1 MGRATTWALVVV
13 AVLALPGIGFAQE
26 ATIGGSVKDSTGGV
40 LPGVVV
46 RAVHEATG
54 TVFESVTDERGT
66 FRLPVRIGTYRVLA
80 ELQGF
85 ARLEQTGLEVLVG
98 QQVALALE
106 MKPSAVAETVT
117 VTGEAP
123 LVNVSSSQLG
133 GNIDSRQME
142 QLPVNGRNFLDLT
155 LLAPGNRA
163 NHTEAGGLPVTTG
176 LGTVQL
182 NIDGMQV
189 TNNCCG
195 GSNRQ
200 PSFGRDAI
208 AEFQFISNRFDATQ
222 GRSSGAQ
229 VNVIT
234 KSGTNTPSGSFSGYF
249 RHDGL
254 NAADF
259 IQQRVLPYSNQQI
272 STTTGGPIRRDR
284 LHFFA
289 AYEYEREPS
298 TVTHNT
304 PYPSFNIDLTNTRTQ
319 HKPSLRLDGQLST
332 DTRLTISSYLWRD
345 YQPIDGTQNTV
356 GGATNHPA
364 NQVKFDKYAEALQAT
379 LTRVISNRA
388 FNEARVG
395 WAANRWILEPN
406 IQWTNPTTGLANARN
421 PLANQRQYA
430 PVINLRGFNIGG
442 GTNFPQFIGQDVYT
456 LRDDLTISG
465 NFRGRHDMRVGGEYL
480 KYLMWHDWCNF
491 LRGNLI
497 ADNGPVPA
505 NIEQLFPVWNDP
517 STWNLAALSPIAR
530 EYRTSFG
537 PCNIHSPRNI
547 FAGWFQDDWHPS
559 ARLTLNLG
567 VRYDVE
573 TDTFANELGVEQFLP
588 ANRPLD
594 KDNIVPRLG
603 FAYTLNDR
611 TVIRGGAGKYY
622 AWLINQVAH
631 PIRFANV
638 QRVLSALYDGRADFA
653 VNPWNGPLPRAE
665 DLEQSFCNVNLRP
678 GCIRRALGQTI
689 APPNA
694 ETPYSYQASIGMQ
707 RQIGATMGVS
717 VDYSYNG
724 TRKDRVQN
732 YNINLSFDP
741 ATGLNYPFTDISR
754 RPYPEWAQVPMD
766 IFGGWNNYHGLE
778 TSFTKRFNNRW
789 QAAATYGVSVFRDGV
804 PQPWSG
810 VMNPVP
816 FTLQEPLGEEYGFAA
831 TDQRHRAVFNGIWQI
846 GYGFQLSG
854 LYFFGSGQRY
864 STYYG
869 GDALNTGG
877 TGAPNNP
884 ALGNPSTGARARPA
898 SVGGGATPRN
908 GIVGDPIHRV
918 DVRLQKRFTLIG
930 RSNID
935 GMLEVFNLFNHANYG
950 SYTAIQSSPQ
960 YGQPSFNPNV
970 AYQPRMVQLG
980 FRFAF

>member
-1 MGRATTWALVVV
+1 MGRGRVVV
-13 AVLALPGIGFAQE
+13 AAFVVAFLALGGVGMAQE
-26 ATIGGSVKDSTGGV
+26 AVIGGTVKDSTGGV
-40 LPGVVV
+40 LPGVAV

-54 TVFESVTDERGT
+54 TNFEAFTDERGV
-66 FRLPVRIGTYRVLA
+66 FRVPVRIGTYRIVA
-80 ELQGF
+80 ELAGF
-85 ARLEQTGLEVLVG
+85 ATLERTGLEVLVG
-98 QQVALALE
+98 QQVTLNLE
-106 MKPSAVAETVT
+106 MKPSSVAETVT

-163 NHTEAGGLPVTTG
+163 NHTDAGGVPVTTG
-176 LGTVQL
+176 LGSVQL
-182 NIDGMQV
+182 NVDGMQV

-234 KSGTNTPSGSFSGYF
+234 KSGTNTPSGSLSGYF
-249 RHDGL
+249 RHDSL

-259 IQQRVLPYSNQQI
+259 IQHRVLPYSNQQV
-272 STTTGGPIRRDR
+272 STTAGGPLRRDR
-284 LHFFA
+284 LHFFFN
-289 AYEYEREPS
+289 YEYEREPS

-304 PYPSFNIDLTNTRTQ
+304 PYPSFNIDLTSTRTQ
-319 HKPSLRLDGQLST
+319 HKPSLRLDSQLST
-332 DTRLTISSYLWRD
+332 DTRLTLSSYLWRD
-345 YQPIDGTQNTV
+345 FQPIDGTQNTI

-364 NQVKFDKYAEALQAT
+364 NGISFDKYAEAAQGT
-379 LTRVISNRA
+379 LTRVLGNRA
-388 FNEARVG
+388 FNETKVG
-395 WAANRWILEPN
+395 WAANRWRMEPN
-406 IQWTNPTTGLANARN
+406 VAWKNPTGLANARN
-421 PLANQRQYA
+421 PVANQREYP

-456 LRDDLTISG
+456 LRDDLTVSADL
-465 NFRGRHDMRVGGEYL
+465 RGRHDMRVGGEYL
-480 KYLMWHDWCNF
+480 KYAMWHDWCNF

-517 STWNLAALSPIAR
+517 STWNLAALSPVSR
-530 EYRTSFG
+530 EFRTSFG
-537 PCNIHSPRNI
+537 PCTIDSPRNI
-547 FAGWFQDDWHPS
+547 FGVWFQDDWHPTS
-559 ARLTLNLG
+559 RLTLNLG

-573 TDTFANELGVEQFLP
+573 TDTFANELGVDPFLP

-594 KDNIVPRLG
+594 TNNFVPRLG
-603 FAYTLNDR
+603 FAYSLNDR
-611 TVIRGGAGKYY
+611 TVIRGGGGKYY

-631 PIRFANV
+631 PIRFANT

-665 DLEQSFCNVNLRP
+665 DLEQAFCNVNFKP

-694 ETPYSYQASIGMQ
+694 ETPWAYQASVGVQ
-707 RQIGATMGVS
+707 RQIGDTMGVT
-717 VDYSYNG
+717 VDYSYSG
-724 TRKDRVQN
+724 SRRDRVTN

-754 RPYPEWAQVPMD
+754 RPYPEWGAVLMD
-766 IFGGWNNYHGLE
+766 IFEGWSNYHGLE
-778 TSFTKRFNNRW
+778 TSFTKRMSNRW
-789 QAAATYGVSVFRDGV
+789 QASATYSLSAFRDGV
-804 PQPWSG
+804 PNPWSG
-810 VMNPVP
+810 VMSPVP
-816 FTLQEPLGEEYGFAA
+816 FALQSPLAGEYGLAA
-831 TDQRHRAVFNGIWQI
+831 TDQRHRAVLNGIWQM

-854 LYFFGSGQRY
+854 LYFFGSGQRFA
-864 STYYG
+864 TLYG

-877 TGAPNNP
+877 TGTSNNP
-884 ALGNPSTGARARPA
+884 GLGAPAIGARARPA
-898 SVGGGATPRN
+898 NVGGGATPRN
-908 GIVGDPIHRV
+908 GVEGKTIHRV
-918 DVRLQKRFTLIG
+918 DVRLQKRFALLG
-930 RSNID
+930 RANID

-950 SYTAIQSSPQ
+950 SYTTTESNRQ

-970 AYQPRMVQLG
+970 AYQARMAQLG
-980 FRFAF
+980 LRFAF

>member
-1 MGRATTWALVVV
+1 MGRLCTWALVAVV
-13 AVLALPGIGFAQE
+13 AVLLLPGVGLAQE
-26 ATIGGSVKDSTGGV
+26 ATIGGTVTDSTSGV

-54 TVFESVTDERGT
+54 TQFETVTDDRGV
-66 FRLPVRIGTYRVLA
+66 FRIPVRIGVYRMTA
-80 ELQGF
+80 ELSGF
-85 ARLEQTGLEVLVG
+85 RPLERSGLEVLVG
-98 QQVALALE
+98 QQITINLE
-106 MKPSAVAETVT
+106 MSPSTVSETVT

-123 LVNVSSSQLG
+123 LVNVATSQLG
-133 GNIDSRQME
+133 GNIDSRQMQE
-142 QLPVNGRNFLDLT
+142 LPVNGRNFLDLS

-163 NHTEAGGLPVTTG
+163 NHTEAGGVPVTTG

-182 NIDGMQV
+182 NVDGMQV

-234 KSGTNTPSGSFSGYF
+234 KSGTNTPSGSVSGYF
-249 RHDGL
+249 RHDSL
-254 NAADF
+254 NAEDF
-259 IQQRVLPYSNQQI
+259 IQHRVLPYSNQQI
-272 STTTGGPIRRDR
+272 STSAGGPIRRDR
-284 LHFFA
+284 MHFFFN
-289 AYEYEREPS
+289 YEYEREPS

-304 PYPSFNIDLTNTRTQ
+304 PYPSFNIDLPQTRTQ
-319 HKPSLRLDGQLST
+319 HKPSLRVDSQLSS
-332 DTRLTISSYLWRD
+332 DTRFTVSSYMWRD
-345 YQPIDGTQNTV
+345 YQPIDGTQGTI

-364 NQVKFDKYAEALQAT
+364 NSVSFDKYAEALQGT
-379 LTRVISNRA
+379 FTRVLSNRA
-388 FNEARVG
+388 FNETRVG
-395 WAANRWILEPN
+395 WAANRWLIEPN
-406 IQWTNPTTGLANARN
+406 VKWTNPTGIANARN

-456 LRDDLTISG
+456 LRNDFTISADL
-465 NFRGRHDMRVGGEYL
+465 RGRHDIRIGGEYL

-517 STWNLAALSPIAR
+517 STWNLAALSPISR
-530 EYRTSFG
+530 EFRTSFG
-537 PCNIHSPRNI
+537 PCNIRSPRDI
-547 FAGWFQDDWHPS
+547 FAVWFQDDWHPTS
-559 ARLTLNLG
+559 RLTLNVG

-573 TDTFANELGVEQFLP
+573 TDTFANEVGVEPFLP

-594 KDNIVPRLG
+594 TDNIVPRLG
-603 FAYTLNDR
+603 FAYSLNDR

-631 PIRFANV
+631 PIRFANT
-638 QRVLSALYDGRADFA
+638 QRVLSALYDGRPDFA

-665 DLEQSFCNVNLRP
+665 DLEQAFCNVNFRP

-694 ETPYSYQASIGMQ
+694 ENPYSYQASIGVQ
-707 RQIGATMGVS
+707 RQIGDTMGVT

-732 YNINLSFDP
+732 YNINLSFNP
-741 ATGLNYPFTDISR
+741 ATGLNYPFTDINS
-754 RPYPEWAQVPMD
+754 RPYPEWAAVPMD
-766 IFGGWNNYHGLE
+766 IFEGWGNYHGLE
-778 TSFTKRFNNRW
+778 TSFTKRLSNRW
-789 QAAATYGVSVFRDGV
+789 QAAATYSLSWYRDGD

-816 FTLQEPLGEEYGFAA
+816 FPLLAPLGESYGLAI
-831 TDQRHRAVFNGIWQI
+831 TDQRHRAVFNGIWQM

-854 LYFFGSGQRY
+854 LYFFGSGQRFG
-864 STYYG
+864 TRYG
-869 GDALNTGG
+869 GDTLNTGG
-877 TGAPNNP
+877 IGNANDP
-884 ALGNPSTGARARPA
+884 ALGNPSISARARPA
-898 SVGGGATPRN
+898 SAGGGATPRN
-908 GIVGDPIHRV
+908 AIVGDPIHRI
-918 DVRLQKRFTLIG
+918 DVRLQKRFALLG

-935 GMLEVFNLFNHANYG
+935 GLFEVFNLFNHANYG
-950 SYTAIQSSPQ
+950 SYTGQESSPQ

>member
-1 MGRATTWALVVV
+1 MARGIARALTVV
-13 AVLALPGIGFAQE
+13 AILTLPGVGFAQE
-26 ATIGGSVKDSTGGV
+26 AVIGGTVRDATGGV
-40 LPGVVV
+40 LPGVAVQ
-46 RAVHEATG
+46 AVHEATG
-54 TVFESVTDERGT
+54 TVFDTFTDDRGA
-66 FRLPVRIGTYRVLA
+66 FRIPVRIGTYRIMT

-85 ARLEQTGLEVLVG
+85 ARLEQMGLEVLVG
-98 QQVALALE
+98 QQVTLNLE
-106 MKPSAVAETVT
+106 LKPSTVTETVM
-117 VTGEAP
+117 VTGEAA
-123 LVNVSSSQLG
+123 LVNVTSSSLG
-133 GNIDSRQME
+133 GNIDSRQMQE
-142 QLPVNGRNFLDLT
+142 LPVNGRNFLDLT

-163 NHTEAGGLPVTTG
+163 NHTDPGGVPVTTG

-182 NIDGMQV
+182 NVDGMQV

-234 KSGTNTPSGSFSGYF
+234 KSGTNTPAGSLSGYF
-249 RHDGL
+249 RRDDL

-272 STTTGGPIRRDR
+272 SMASGGPIRRDR
-284 LHFFA
+284 MHYFA
-289 AYEYEREPS
+289 NYEFEREPS

-304 PYPSFNIDLTNTRTQ
+304 PYPSFNIDLTATRKQ
-319 HKPSLRLDGQLST
+319 HKPSLRLDGQFSNS
-332 DTRLTISSYLWRD
+332 TRLAVSSYLWRD
-345 YQPIDGTQNTV
+345 YQPNDGSQGTI

-364 NQVKFDKYAEALQAT
+364 NGISFNKYAEAVQGT
-379 LTRVISNRA
+379 LTRVLGNRA
-388 FNEARVG
+388 FNETKVG
-395 WAANRWILEPN
+395 WAANKWRMEPN
-406 IQWTNPTTGLANARN
+406 VKWTTPTGLANARN
-421 PLANQRQYA
+421 PLANDLQYP

-442 GTNFPQFIGQDVYT
+442 GTNFPQYIGQTVYT
-456 LRDDLTISG
+456 LRDDLTVSADL
-465 NFRGRHDMRVGGEYL
+465 RGRHDMRVGGEYL
-480 KYLMWHDWCNF
+480 RYEMWHDWCNF

-497 ADNGPVPA
+497 ADAGPVPA

-517 STWNLAALSPIAR
+517 STWNIAALSPISR

-537 PCNIHSPRNI
+537 NCNIQSPRNI
-547 FAGWFQDDWHPS
+547 YAVWFQDDWQVS
-559 ARLTLNLG
+559 SRLTLNVG
-567 VRYDVE
+567 VRYDIE
-573 TDTFANELGVEQFLP
+573 TDTFANELAVEQFLP

-594 KDNIVPRLG
+594 SDNIVPRLG
-603 FAYTLNDR
+603 FAYSLNDR
-611 TVIRGGAGKYY
+611 TVIRGGGGKYY
-622 AWLINQVAH
+622 SWLINQVAH

-665 DLEQSFCNVNLRP
+665 DLEQAFCNVNFRP

-694 ETPYSYQASIGMQ
+694 ENPFSYQASIGVQ
-707 RQIGATMGVS
+707 RQVGDTMGVT

-724 TRKDRVQN
+724 GRKDRIQN
-732 YNINLSFDP
+732 YNINLSFNP

-754 RPYPEWAQVPMD
+754 RPYPEWGQVLMD
-766 IFGGWNNYHGLE
+766 IFDGWSNYHGLE
-778 TSFTKRFNNRW
+778 TSFTKRLSNRW
-789 QAAATYGVSVFRDGV
+789 QASATYSASVFRDGV
-804 PQPWSG
+804 PNPWSG
-810 VMNPVP
+810 VMTPVP
-816 FTLQEPLGEEYGFAA
+816 FTVLAPLGEEYGLAS
-831 TDQRHRAVFNGIWQI
+831 TDQRHRAVFNGIWQM

-854 LYFFGSGQRY
+854 LYFFGSGQRFG
-864 STYYG
+864 TVYG

-877 TGAPNNP
+877 TGGANSGLGTP
-884 ALGNPSTGARARPA
+884 AGGARARPA
-898 SVGGGATPRN
+898 NVGGGATPRN

-918 DVRLQKRFTLIG
+918 DVRLQKRFALAG
-930 RSNID
+930 RAGID

-950 SYTAIQSSPQ
+950 SYTVAESNRQ

-980 FRFAF
+980 FRFTF